1 MHVHVAIFKWKEGVP
16 RDAIAQV
23 LRHVEALKEKVAS
36 ISRSMR
42 GEPSKH
48 ASGFNH
54 VVFMRASCVSR
65 VALTS
70 MSRMKSD
77 HIGRALSCLV
87 LDRGYES
94 LQWQLFCLPEHVV
107 LEQHAVV
114 GERSLVR
121 RLEMLE
127 RDVVER
133 GG

>member
-54 VVFMRASCVSR
+54 VVFIRAETAQAIDAYRTHPDHFAMGHVRSGGVRGGTPSS
-65 VALTS
+65 VDVYAAL
-70 MSRMKSD
+70 
-77 HIGRALSCLV
+77 IGSTA
-87 LDRGYES
+87 DR
-94 LQWQLFCLPEHVV
+94 
-107 LEQHAVV
+107 
-114 GERSLVR
+114 
-121 RLEMLE
+121 
-127 RDVVER
+127 VVECIAR
-133 GG
+133 S